1 MVGSGQRLPVR
12 SNPAEFPPS
21 RQCMSEQC
29 LPRQH
34 RCGGRRI
41 LALSVA
47 EAQSRRRGDVVVH
60 EKAVRQS
67 AIEFRPKD
75 ADVNIPLRCKLP
87 VDNTRDRVQRTGA
100 LRVLFAVAEH
110 DPAGWRAKVGML
122 LVVVISGDH
131 IHLVGDG
138 VFDAGPIDIEN
149 PVSKT
154 AGRKFVLT
162 MFVLLNV

>member
-1 MVGSGQRLPVR
+1 MTAVGTDRPQ
-12 SNPAEFPPS
+12 
-21 RQCMSEQC
+21 
-29 LPRQH
+29 PR
-34 RCGGRRI
+34 G
-41 LALSVA
+41 SVL
-47 EAQSRRRGDVVVH
+47 EAQSRPSRDVIVH

-87 VDNTRDRVQRTGA
+87 VDNTRNRVQRTGA

-131 IHLVGDG
+131 IYLVGDG

-154 AGRKFVLT
+154 ANTEMRIDDVRVVECFTSEANKVS
-162 MFVLLNV
+162 